1 MVNLAVAETV
11 SSRSHKVEEHIL
23 EAKLANMDQAN
34 MDQTNMDQT
43 NMDQANDA
51 IGNLEQFHEE
61 RTTVEI
67 IVEPPLRN
75 EQFYRQYL
83 EAQGYEGLVDNLI
96 LDTENGKVLVTFH
109 DVKGYFPLLTIIL

>member
-1 MVNLAVAETV
+1 MVNLAVAEIV
-11 SSRSHKVEEHIL
+11 CSRSHKVEEHIL

-43 NMDQANDA
+43 NDA
-51 IGNLEQFHEE
+51 IGNMEQFHEE
-61 RTTVEI
+61 RTTIEI
-67 IVEPPLRN
+67 TVEPPLRN

-83 EAQGYEGLVDNLI
+83 EAQGYEGLVDDLI

-109 DVKGYFPLLTIIL
+109 DVKGYFPRLTIIL